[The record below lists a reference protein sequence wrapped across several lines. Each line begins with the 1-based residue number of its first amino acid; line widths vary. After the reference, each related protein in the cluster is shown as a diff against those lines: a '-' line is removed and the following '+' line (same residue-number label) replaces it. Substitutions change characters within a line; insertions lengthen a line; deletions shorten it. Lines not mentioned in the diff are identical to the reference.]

1 MTTEQRKALQVTA
14 AWLKL
19 VSDRFELDRRLTE
32 ATIQHEG
39 EVIGTYSISQA
50 LDMANEALEPAT

>member
-1 MTTEQRKALQVTA
+1 MTAEQRKALQVTA

-32 ATIQHEG
+32 ATIRHEG

-50 LDMANEALEPAT
+50 LDMANEALEPK